1 MSLREDLQNNFWLK
15 LSSLILALLIWF
27 SVRFSKQDL
36 RPTQNPLSRFSN
48 SEFMNVPVRVIRKPE
63 AAEGCRVEPARVDIT
78 LRGEKSALKNL
89 TAKDIVAFVTV
100 YDNPAVGVS
109 SNQVEVYA
117 PPAVSVVQVSPP
129 GVRIEHFHP

>member
-1 MSLREDLQNNFWLK
+1 MSLREYLQNNFWLK
-15 LSSLILALLIWF
+15 LSSLALALLIWF

-36 RPTQNPLSRFSN
+36 RPTRNPLSRFST
-48 SEFMNVPVRVIRKPE
+48 SEIMHVPVRVIWTPE
-63 AAEGCRVEPARVDIT
+63 AAEACKVEPAQVDIT

-100 YDNPAVGVS
+100 NDDPAVGVS
-109 SNQVEVYA
+109 SNRVEVYT
-117 PPAVSVVQVSPP
+117 PPAVSVVQVSPA